1 MSRNVSHIGLPWT
14 AEISIGWVNTKILS
28 SNSQE
33 KISQLVLAGLC
44 WFPQLGGSWSQQGF
58 SWSLLAAWNQQDIS
72 RKCLAPFGTSYGSTG
87 SHCTLLN
94 VLLLCWQQHY
104 RRPLVCA
111 NKISKKKTGSN
122 ERQYLR
128 KHTHASKGK
137 THPLIVYSFCV
148 VAFLMQCFVLVVV
161 FAVTCTYIPQ

>member
-111 NKISKKKTGSN
+111 NKISKKKQALMNDSIYVNIRTHRRG
-122 ERQYLR
+122 
-128 KHTHASKGK
+128 KHIHS
-137 THPLIVYSFCV
+137 SFIH
-148 VAFLMQCFVLVVV
+148 FVSWR
-161 FAVTCTYIPQ
+161 F